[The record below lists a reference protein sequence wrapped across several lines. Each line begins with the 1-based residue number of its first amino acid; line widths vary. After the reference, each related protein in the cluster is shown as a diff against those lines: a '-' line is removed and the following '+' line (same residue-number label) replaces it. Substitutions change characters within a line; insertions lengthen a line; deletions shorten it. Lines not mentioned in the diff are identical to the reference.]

1 MKSIIDQNNLVE
13 YIQIAELQGNNFET
27 NRGKVVINTEKII
40 IDLSNAQA
48 REEAKKHIFEIEN
61 NQNLKNMRIPRRPK
75 WTTTMKAQQLERLE
89 NDAFLTWRRNLA

>member
-13 YIQIAELQGNNFET
+13 YIQIAELEGNNFET

-75 WTTTMKAQQLERLE
+75 WTTTM
-89 NDAFLTWRRNLA
+89 